1 MGEISVKF
9 EALEAG
15 ATGIRNNYTRL
26 TGTIE
31 QLETDLQ
38 PMIAS
43 WSGAAQESYLACK
56 RQWDEAA
63 TALSQVLNSIGSA
76 VNDAHQNYTAAES
89 AAQANWS

>member
-43 WSGAAQESYLACK
+43 WSGAAQESYLACH
-56 RQWDEAA
+56 RQWTEAA
-63 TALSQVLNSIGSA
+63 QSLANVLDSVGRAVGTAHENYSTTHQATIQVWA
-76 VNDAHQNYTAAES
+76 
-89 AAQANWS
+89 